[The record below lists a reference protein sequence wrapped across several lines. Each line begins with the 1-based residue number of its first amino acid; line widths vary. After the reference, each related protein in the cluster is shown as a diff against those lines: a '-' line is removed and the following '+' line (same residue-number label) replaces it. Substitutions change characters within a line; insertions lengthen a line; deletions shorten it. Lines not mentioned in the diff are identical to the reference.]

1 MKGRKRTAPTVAI
14 AMVLQEFEIRRKI
27 GGAFRGQLFWRPTA
41 QTCHLRFLISYVK
54 STFTQ
59 QTSHRQTGCVGMPL
73 EQRSRKACLDKAPQ
87 QFEHGVMQ
95 LRLQLLL
102 AWLAFAE
109 TCERTC
115 VGVVHSCVTSRAL
128 ARCARHA
135 HSTATPPKNAA
146 KAMPAGAALV
156 P

>member
-1 MKGRKRTAPTVAI
+1 
-14 AMVLQEFEIRRKI
+14 MVLQEFEIRRKI

-41 QTCHLRFLISYVK
+41 QTCDLRFVISYAK

-59 QTSHRQTGCVGMPL
+59 QTSHMQTGCSCVGMPL

-95 LRLQLLL
+95 FRLQLLL

-109 TCERTC
+109 TCERTS
-115 VGVVHSCVTSRAL
+115 VGVVRA
-128 ARCARHA
+128 
-135 HSTATPPKNAA
+135 
-146 KAMPAGAALV
+146 M
-156 P
+156 